1 MMGPEGFYCSA
12 SRAKKCARDMCP
24 RARYREESDAF
35 RFKLTTL
42 VHVTFFLHVF
52 SMRLYNLFSVE
63 LCNFFFF
70 LVYKCISIKFGIRVH
85 YVLINYTRRIKLDFT
100 RNNENFFISFL
111 SIPKLTDI
119 ALRLKINKICVCK
132 KLNRN
137 FSL

>member
-24 RARYREESDAF
+24 RARYREENDAF
-35 RFKLTTL
+35 HLKLTTL
-42 VHVTFFLHVF
+42 VHVTFFLYVF

-63 LCNFFFF
+63 FCNFFFF
-70 LVYKCISIKFGIRVH
+70 SLQILIKFRIRVY
-85 YVLINYTRRIKLDFT
+85 YVLIDYTRRIKLDFT

-119 ALRLKINKICVCK
+119 VLRLKINKICVCK